1 MVNKTKIANVLG
13 IDRKTIG
20 NWEKNRPLLFK
31 IVEEHFANEE
41 KVKDCN
47 DVEYL
52 KEEIFKALDKLPENQ
67 VKMYFHL
74 IMAELAKNGH

>member
-1 MVNKTKIANVLG
+1 MNKSEISRVLG
-13 IDRKTIG
+13 IDTKTIY
-20 NWEKNRPLLFK
+20 NWEKNRPELYN
-31 IVEEHFANEE
+31 IVMEHFEGKKE
-41 KVKDCN
+41 YKDCN
-47 DVEYL
+47 NVEFL